1 MELIGSMKLDNKGMA
16 TAELLFVTLIALVVI
31 GAMLSL
37 VSNELSQE
45 QTASLGEARITGENI
60 AQALNTVYNGG
71 NGSTVDIRLDPD
83 PSFMAV
89 IQNGTTDLTLF
100 TGGKNVTIKIIP
112 RDFNNGTYTL
122 YSGSNYRIINNN
134 NTLTIIQTW

>member
-1 MELIGSMKLDNKGMA
+1 MKLDNKGMA

-37 VSNELSQE
+37 VSNEINQE
-45 QTASLGEARITGENI
+45 QTGTLGEARITGENI
-60 AQALNTVYNGG
+60 AQALNTAYNGG
-71 NGSTVDIRLDPD
+71 NGYTVDIHLDPD

-112 RDFNNGTYTL
+112 QDFNNGTYTF
-122 YSGSNYRIINNN
+122 YSGSNYRIMNNN